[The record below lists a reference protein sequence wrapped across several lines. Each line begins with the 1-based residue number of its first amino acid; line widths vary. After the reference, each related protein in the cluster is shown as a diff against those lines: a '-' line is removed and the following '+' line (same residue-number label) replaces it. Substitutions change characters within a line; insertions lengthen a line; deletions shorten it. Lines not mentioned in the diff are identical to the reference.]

1 MYSFFYGEYFYK
13 EQLIEWIEEIDI
25 KRKLRKQ
32 KGSTVSSSFAM
43 DLKDKL
49 NGVEEVKILNKI
61 KSTGDINKRSS
72 KSKDDENIKMKI
84 SDKEIKEYVSNQ
96 FKAN

>member
-13 EQLIEWIEEIDI
+13 EQLLEWIEEIDI

-49 NGVEEVKILNKI
+49 NGIEEVKILNKI
-61 KSTGDINKRSS
+61 KSTGDINENI
-72 KSKDDENIKMKI
+72 KDDENIKMKI

>member
-13 EQLIEWIEEIDI
+13 EQLLEWIEEIDI

-43 DLKDKL
+43 DLKDK
-49 NGVEEVKILNKI
+49 ILNKI
-61 KSTGDINKRSS
+61 KSTGDIN
-72 KSKDDENIKMKI
+72 ENIKMKI

>member
-1 MYSFFYGEYFYK
+1 MYSFFYGDYFYK
-13 EQLIEWIEEIDI
+13 EQLLEWIEEIDI
-25 KRKLRKQ
+25 KRKVRKQ
-32 KGSTVSSSFAM
+32 KGSTLSSSFAM

-61 KSTGDINKRSS
+61 KSTGDIK
-72 KSKDDENIKMKI
+72 ENIKMKI
-84 SDKEIKEYVSNQ
+84 TDKEIKEYVSNQ

>member
-13 EQLIEWIEEIDI
+13 EQLLEWIEEIDI

-49 NGVEEVKILNKI
+49 NGIEEVKILNKI
-61 KSTGDINKRSS
+61 KSTGDIN
-72 KSKDDENIKMKI
+72 ENIKMKI

>member
-13 EQLIEWIEEIDI
+13 EQLLEWIEEIDI

-49 NGVEEVKILNKI
+49 NGIEEVKILNKI
-61 KSTGDINKRSS
+61 KSTGDINENI
-72 KSKDDENIKMKI
+72 KDNENIKMKI